1 MLGGGGE
8 ADRQEDSHLWSPAGG
23 INYVYSVFVHSLYG
37 IHFVHSVFLH
47 CLCGINYV
55 HNVFVHNVQ
64 VHSVYVLSV
73 YVQSVYVQVCTS
85 ECERA
90 KCAECVLSLIHI

>member
-1 MLGGGGE
+1 MYRRVCWGGGGV
-8 ADRQEDSHLWSPAGG
+8 ADRQTVTFGVLQVEL
-23 INYVYSVFVHSLYG
+23 IMCSVFVHSLYG
-37 IHFVHSVFLH
+37 INYVHSVFLH

-73 YVQSVYVQVCTS
+73 YVQSV
-85 ECERA
+85 
-90 KCAECVLSLIHI
+90 